1 MLVLYNFN
9 FHVQLLGHHKNDVI
23 KSNVHRGEHKI
34 SYFRM
39 AENFALFFAR
49 F

>member
-9 FHVQLLGHHKNDVI
+9 FYVQLLGHHKNDVI
-23 KSNVHRGEHKI
+23 KSNVNRGELKI